1 MIVIKCLGWFRW
13 GVQTIGGDCLFR
25 TAPMKRMYAAFPTRF
40 EDDVLKALGK
50 VGAVQIV
57 SDYAISGFK
66 KVENIDACERYV
78 KLQQRIESILS
89 TLPAKEAERK
99 GFIEKLR
106 LSFTKPPLTYPSVMK
121 DPKEIE
127 DYVANVEVR
136 LDKEMSLMEGLK
148 SDVERLRGLERK
160 LRILQKHNLR
170 IDQLGEFRHIFVKA
184 GLLQRELIPRLRR
197 YAEGTSVTFTF
208 TPEPG
213 REDFIV
219 LTGLNEDKAHIENAL
234 TLLNFSEFTYPSD
247 VKPDPKEA
255 LKELTAEIDEKMRS
269 IKEVEARIWALGE
282 EFRERSK
289 IYEPI
294 VTGTLRL
301 EEARSSLN
309 RTRTMSLIHGWVP
322 AEKVQETEK
331 AIQEAAS
338 GAAYVRFE
346 DASQNDRPP
355 VKMENKGVLS
365 FFELLTKLRGT
376 PDYREIDPTPITA
389 ILFPAMFGLMF
400 GDVGSGIVL
409 ATIGLTLLNLQRE
422 FLKIPARAVRR
433 LGGILLVCGLASTI
447 FGILYGEIFL
457 LEGVLHPILISPFHN
472 QSTIIVAALLFGV
485 LQIALGLILKI
496 INNIR
501 KRDPF
506 KAILSII
513 GLVYYIVGVLLAIK
527 YASNMS
533 FTVFTENLP
542 LTAIAIG
549 SLALIMFFPLI
560 EGAAEGHINP
570 VEQLMKGF
578 SEFIETFI
586 SFLTNSISYVRL
598 AAFAIA
604 HGALGFS
611 ASILALTVGVPMS
624 YMIMNL
630 LVIVIEGLA
639 ILIQSMRLTYYEF
652 FTKFYTGGGV
662 PYRPYTLPP
671 PLA

>member
-1 MIVIKCLGWFRW
+1 M
-13 GVQTIGGDCLFR
+13 FR
-25 TAPMKRMYAAFPTRF
+25 TVSMKRMYATFPTRF

-57 SDYAISGFK
+57 SDYTVSGFK
-66 KVENIDACERYV
+66 RVENVDVCERYV

-106 LSFTKPPLTYPSVMK
+106 LSFTKPSLTYPSVKK
-121 DPKEIE
+121 DPREIE
-127 DYVANVEVR
+127 DYVADIEVR

-148 SDVERLRGLERK
+148 SDVDRLRGLERK

-208 TPEPG
+208 TPEAG

-234 TLLNFSEFTYPSD
+234 TLLNFSEFTYPAD
-247 VKPDPKEA
+247 VKPDPNDA
-255 LKELTAEIDEKMRS
+255 LKELTTEIDEKVKSVR
-269 IKEVEARIWALGE
+269 EVEARLWALGE
-282 EFRERSK
+282 EFREKSK
-289 IYEPI
+289 LYEPI

-301 EEARSSLN
+301 EEARSNLN

-322 AEKVQETEK
+322 AEKVQETEN
-331 AIQEAAS
+331 AIQVAAV
-338 GAAYVRFE
+338 GAAYIRFE
-346 DASQNDRPP
+346 DATPNDKPP
-355 VKMENKGVLS
+355 VKMENKGVLG

-400 GDVGSGIVL
+400 GDVGSGLVL
-409 ATIGLTLLNLQRE
+409 AAIGLILLNLQRE

-433 LGGILLVCGLASTI
+433 LGGILFVCGLASTI

-457 LEGVLHPILISPFHN
+457 LEGVIHPILISPFHN
-472 QSTIIVAALLFGV
+472 QSAIIIAALLFGV
-485 LQIALGLILKI
+485 LQISMGLVLRV
-496 INNIR
+496 INMLR
-501 KRDPF
+501 RGDLY
-506 KAILSII
+506 KAISSII
-513 GLVYYIVGVLLAIK
+513 GLAYYVVGVMLAVR

-542 LTAIAIG
+542 LTIAAMVL
-549 SLALIMFFPLI
+549 LALIMFFPII
-560 EGAAEGHINP
+560 EGVAEGHIKL

-578 SEFIETFI
+578 AEFIETFI

-604 HGALGFS
+604 HGALGLS
-611 ASILALTVGVPMS
+611 ASILALTVGVPLS
-624 YMIMNL
+624 YLIMNF

-662 PYRPYTLPP
+662 PYRPYTLPA
-671 PLA
+671 PLT